1 MQRYKNVS
9 GESGV
14 TAYELRSSG
23 IVLQF
28 ADGSRYLY
36 TYASTGRDHVEAM
49 KQLAKKG
56 RGLTTYVNQHVGSTY
71 AMRLA

>member
-1 MQRYKNVS
+1 MLPYRNLS

-14 TAYELRSSG
+14 IAYEPRSSG

-28 ADGSRYLY
+28 ADRSRYLY
-36 TYASTGRDHVEAM
+36 TYASTGRDHVAEM
-49 KQLAKKG
+49 KRLAKKG
-56 RGLTTYVNQHVGSTY
+56 RGLTTYVNQHVGRAY

>member
-1 MQRYKNVS
+1 MQRYENLS

-14 TAYELRSSG
+14 TAYELRSSS

-28 ADGSRYLY
+28 VDGSRYLY

-49 KQLAKKG
+49 KRLAKKG
-56 RGLTTYVNQHVGSTY
+56 RGLTTYVNQHVGGAY